1 MPFIE
6 TPGEGLSLESIRTL
20 ESLEGIGRGRPR
32 RRLLAVS
39 ILADM
44 ERRGRTMAV
53 VTRAY
58 TYFHE
63 LNKQMVAI
71 DVPEGFVTD
80 FASVPKLL
88 HFLIP
93 PFGRHAPAAVL
104 HDYVYA
110 IGEKKARKLADKLF
124 LYAMQESGVDY
135 LRRSVMYRMVRT
147 FGWKGYGLASDWAFV
162 DPEYGDEIVPPFAR
176 EERYWAPERPKKGRK
191 GKKNDM
197 AEEGGPATA

>member
-6 TPGEGLSLESIRTL
+6 TPGEGLSLESIR
-20 ESLEGIGRGRPR
+20 SMDALEGIGWGRSR

-44 ERRGRTMAV
+44 ERGGRTMAV

-58 TYFHE
+58 TYYHE
-63 LNKQMVAI
+63 LRGEMVSI

-110 IGEKKARKLADKLF
+110 IGQKKARKLADRLF
-124 LYAMQESGVDY
+124 LYAMQESGVDF
-135 LRRSVMYRMVRT
+135 LRRSVMYRMVRL
-147 FGWKGYGLASDWAFV
+147 FGWRGYGLASDWAFL
-162 DPEYGDEIVPPFAR
+162 DPEYGDEIAPPFAR
-176 EERYWAPERPKKGRK
+176 ADRYWAPERAKKHK
-191 GKKNDM
+191 SKAKETLAAAPD
-197 AEEGGPATA
+197 